1 MFEQA
6 AGVGNGQ
13 GNLVGVL
20 QSVGHKE
27 LDTTEQ
33 LNSVG
38 ATREVGS
45 IPWSG
50 RSPRGRHGN
59 PLQYSCLENPMDRA
73 PWQATD
79 HGVTERQ
86 RVGHNMHARGTE
98 QTRLWTGQLANG
110 GNDARESSP
119 RGYT

>member
-1 MFEQA
+1 MTEDEMTGQRHLLNGHEFEQA

-13 GNLVGVL
+13 RNLVGVL
-20 QSVGHKE
+20 QFVGHKE
-27 LDTTEQ
+27 LDTAEQ

-59 PLQYSCLENPMDRA
+59 PLQYSCLENPVDRE
-73 PWQATD
+73 T
-79 HGVTERQ
+79 
-86 RVGHNMHARGTE
+86 
-98 QTRLWTGQLANG
+98 
-110 GNDARESSP
+110 
-119 RGYT
+119 

>member
-1 MFEQA
+1 MTEDEMIGQHHLLNGHEFEQA

-59 PLQYSCLENPMDRA
+59 PLQYSCLENPMDR
-73 PWQATD
+73 
-79 HGVTERQ
+79 
-86 RVGHNMHARGTE
+86 GTCKGE
-98 QTRLWTGQLANG
+98 TQG
-110 GNDARESSP
+110 S
-119 RGYT
+119 